1 MKNEATI
8 AKNVRQI
15 EVMTSNK
22 ISELNEIYVSVDQ
35 RKKILQAL
43 AVDFVEIQNQLK
55 VKEAQKERIERELKS
70 YQKVNEIHIE
80 IDILQSTP
88 EGQQ

>member
-88 EGQQ
+88 EGQ